1 MFVRLYATI
10 KKLVQ
15 CQDKFF
21 YKFIFG
27 VGLVGWGSGF
37 GLGIS
42 TSEFGLFLEIKR
54 AKDQTPFGPSP
65 SLTTISKIQ
74 FLISIFFLQHGVT
87 ALLCG
92 FLRLW
97 TLI

>member
-21 YKFIFG
+21 TNLFLEWDWWDG
-27 VGLVGWGSGF
+27 GSGF

-54 AKDQTPFGPSP
+54 AKDQTSFGPSL